1 MLWAIGAAVAVAR
14 CVAILSLLLLLL
26 LFGIVCRIAK
36 LLPRFGGSDSGIFS
50 LHPKAI
56 DLLYPSS
63 VLSNYTASFCRL
75 IYILGNSGQARSQNG
90 RPPGE
95 SKPPFCINIVIS
107 LDTLTKFR
115 YETDLVPAIG
125 FALPIVSLVWF
136 SVTWNCNSCMG
147 LRCELWSP

>member
-1 MLWAIGAAVAVAR
+1 MSYWRCCCCCSVCCYTVVAAAATAVRHCLPDSKIVTAIR
-14 CVAILSLLLLLL
+14 WIWFWNFLSSS
-26 LFGIVCRIAK
+26 K
-36 LLPRFGGSDSGIFS
+36 SDWF
-50 LHPKAI
+50 
-56 DLLYPSS
+56 LYPSS
-63 VLSNYTASFCRL
+63 VRSNYTASFCRL
-75 IYILGNSGQARSQNG
+75 IYILGNSGQARSHNG

-95 SKPPFCINIVIS
+95 SKPPFCITIVIS